1 MPLDPQLLERARDAA
16 AHLGDAERLAERSRV
31 DYHTAIRRLH
41 LAGGSLRE
49 IADTLSLSHQRVQQI
64 VSGAGGTWWRHV
76 WRPRTPRAGMF
87 CTWCGRPDADVDKL
101 IAGPRVYICDAC
113 VASARRAVTTPT
125 TPESLFQPGSSR
137 TKVRCSFCGKRAG
150 TDRSIVAARP
160 GNICSECLRVCEE
173 ILA

>member
-1 MPLDPQLLERARDAA
+1 MPLDPQLLERARHAA
-16 AHLGDAERLAERSRV
+16 GSLGDAERLAERSRL

-76 WRPRTPRAGMF
+76 WRSRTPRAGMF

-113 VASARRAVTTPT
+113 VAAAERAAAGETA
-125 TPESLFQPGSSR
+125 PGSPFEPAMRR
-137 TKVRCSFCGKRAG
+137 TNSRCSFCGKRAG
-150 TDRSIVAARP
+150 NDRSMFVARP
-160 GNICSECLRVCEE
+160 GNICSDCLRVCKE
-173 ILA
+173 ILS